1 VLGGRAV
8 LEELTVS
15 FIPGRMTVVVGR
27 SGAGKTTLLEL
38 LAGLAHPDAGEV
50 LLDERALGSGGERL
64 AAVRRARIGYLPQE
78 PVPVGFLSATENV
91 ALALHARGCARVAAT
106 SRLDEETA
114 AAVADLLVAAAQDGG
129 HTVICAT
136 HDPQVINR
144 AHAVVTLVA

>member
-1 VLGGRAV
+1 
-8 LEELTVS
+8 
-15 FIPGRMTVVVGR
+15 
-27 SGAGKTTLLEL
+27 
-38 LAGLAHPDAGEV
+38 
-50 LLDERALGSGGERL
+50 
-64 AAVRRARIGYLPQE
+64 VRRARIGYLPQE

-91 ALALHARGCARVAAT
+91 ALVLHARGGARVAAT

-136 HDPQVINR
+136 HDPQVIDR